1 MAAWMYPRTKGDKL
15 YGRADNLGDRHAR
28 LHYGFGD
35 GPDRPW
41 RADETRLDPNPTNE
55 RATEEKERSGITTT
69 GLWFGGPASGASFVR
84 TKEVID
90 RSGDGGIILKMKIDR
105 TELCSNHYIVLTE
118 DPKYKFQFGPAA
130 AQESGAIV
138 IGFNCGNKVMYT
150 STGNSLEIPCLT
162 RSTTEI
168 RIKISSKGIIFED
181 DLKCPPLN
189 LQGETTMSNQF
200 YVYLGASQ
208 DTADPISTAERIA
221 RLQHIKMVGSQNNL
235 TLDEEDLNDLKNEK
249 EGPGRYKRSY
259 FRDFSIIKIILPDK
273 FDPETIVVG
282 WGCNTKIA
290 IGISGGQVIK
300 KSNYCPH
307 LGRHRISLDMISQPN
322 HVIFR
327 TVTEQEVQ
335 NTAEEC
341 DTGIGS
347 LPPPEEEEEADGT
360 TKTSIKM
367 ERLCPDLVLPSN
379 FSKRGVYYIF
389 SGAGTYPTSDQ
400 PMTRATVYESI
411 AVDVPVSATRS
422 MKIED
427 EETLSG
433 TKVRNT
439 ELLFSDGFGS
449 ETENE
454 IWMGE

>member
-1 MAAWMYPRTKGDKL
+1 
-15 YGRADNLGDRHAR
+15 
-28 LHYGFGD
+28 
-35 GPDRPW
+35 
-41 RADETRLDPNPTNE
+41 
-55 RATEEKERSGITTT
+55 
-69 GLWFGGPASGASFVR
+69 
-84 TKEVID
+84 
-90 RSGDGGIILKMKIDR
+90 MKIDR

-150 STGNSLEIPCLT
+150 STGNSLEIPCL
-162 RSTTEI
+162 SQGTTEI

-189 LQGETTMSNQF
+189 LQGETTMSNRF

-208 DTADPISTAERIA
+208 DTADPISTAERMA
-221 RLQHIKMVGSQNNL
+221 RLQHIKKVGVRNNI
-235 TLDEEDLNDLKNEK
+235 TLDEEDLNDLKNDQ

-347 LPPPEEEEEADGT
+347 LPPPEGEEEGEDGT
-360 TKTSIKM
+360 TKTTIKM

-400 PMTRATVYESI
+400 PITRATVYESI

-433 TKVRNT
+433 TEVRNT
-439 ELLFSDGFGS
+439 ELFFSDGFGS
-449 ETENE
+449 ETENG
-454 IWMGE
+454 IWMGDHLAGHHDTSIDEKTGEHVLIFNDTVLIPKRTRRPFHAPFTMVSDLLKDNKCNNHFFIISTRKVANYLPNVATTGDVSFFFCFFFNFISFFFFVSSP